1 MNSLQKKAVFSGAH
15 RVGDLNM
22 KKMKL
27 FPKTFLYTFFM
38 LLFIT
43 TSMHLMI
50 YFFYPKVYLS
60 RMQDQLEKKMETLQQ
75 EIKRNTAAEAG
86 QIFS

>member
-1 MNSLQKKAVFSGAH
+1 
-15 RVGDLNM
+15 M

-50 YFFYPKVYLS
+50 HFFYPKVYLS
-60 RMQDQLEKKMETLQQ
+60 RMQDQLKKKMDTLQ
-75 EIKRNTAAEAG
+75 
-86 QIFS
+86 

>member
-1 MNSLQKKAVFSGAH
+1 
-15 RVGDLNM
+15 M

-50 YFFYPKVYLS
+50 YFFLS
-60 RMQDQLEKKMETLQQ
+60 EGVLKPDAGSAGKENGHIAAGDKKEYCSGSG
-75 EIKRNTAAEAG
+75 AD
-86 QIFS
+86 FF

>member
-1 MNSLQKKAVFSGAH
+1 
-15 RVGDLNM
+15 M

-60 RMQDQLEKKMETLQQ
+60 RMQDQLEKKMDTLQQ
-75 EIKRNTAAEAG
+75 EIKTVSYTHLTLPTILRV
-86 QIFS
+86 

>member
-1 MNSLQKKAVFSGAH
+1 
-15 RVGDLNM
+15 M

-60 RMQDQLEKKMETLQQ
+60 RMQDQLEKKMDTLQQ
-75 EIKRNTAAEAG
+75 EIKGMLLRRQDRFFLILQNK
-86 QIFS
+86 IMSMLR

>member
-1 MNSLQKKAVFSGAH
+1 
-15 RVGDLNM
+15 M

-60 RMQDQLEKKMETLQQ
+60 RKGMLLRRQDRFFLILQNK
-75 EIKRNTAAEAG
+75 IMSMLR
-86 QIFS
+86 

>member
-1 MNSLQKKAVFSGAH
+1 
-15 RVGDLNM
+15 M

-27 FPKTFLYTFFM
+27 VPKTFLYTFFM

-60 RMQDQLEKKMETLQQ
+60 RMQDQLEKKMDTLQQ
-75 EIKRNTAAEAG
+75 QIKINHQMHG
-86 QIFS
+86 CCDKKQHKKCI

>member
-1 MNSLQKKAVFSGAH
+1 
-15 RVGDLNM
+15 M

-60 RMQDQLEKKMETLQQ
+60 RMQDQLEKKM
-75 EIKRNTAAEAG
+75 
-86 QIFS
+86 

>member
-1 MNSLQKKAVFSGAH
+1 
-15 RVGDLNM
+15 M

-50 YFFYPKVYLS
+50 YFFYTMVYLR
-60 RMQDQLEKKMETLQQ
+60 RMQDPLEQKMDTLQP
-75 EIKRNTAAEAG
+75 EIKRITAA
-86 QIFS
+86 

>member
-1 MNSLQKKAVFSGAH
+1 M
-15 RVGDLNM
+15 R
-22 KKMKL
+22 KMKL
-27 FPKTFLYTFFM
+27 FPKTFLYIFIM

-60 RMQDQLEKKMETLQQ
+60 RMQDNLESKLEYLSQD
-75 EIKRNTAAEAG
+75 IKG
-86 QIFS
+86 

>member
-1 MNSLQKKAVFSGAH
+1 
-15 RVGDLNM
+15 M

-60 RMQDQLEKKMETLQQ
+60 RMQDQLEKKMDTLQQ
-75 EIKRNTAAEAG
+75 EIKGILQRKQGRFFLILQNK
-86 QIFS
+86 IMSMLR

>member
-1 MNSLQKKAVFSGAH
+1 
-15 RVGDLNM
+15 M

-27 FPKTFLYTFFM
+27 FPKTFLYTFLM

-60 RMQDQLEKKMETLQQ
+60 RMQDRLEQKLEELQE
-75 EIKRNTAAEAG
+75 EIKRNTTE
-86 QIFS
+86 